1 MNSVIL
7 IGRLARDPE
16 IRYTQSQMAVCNFTV
31 AVNRPVRNGEQQQA
45 DFIRVVTWGRL
56 AENCSRYL
64 QKGKLAG
71 VKGRIQTGSYEK
83 DGQKHYTTEVVAE
96 NVEFLSPA
104 NAQGQNHS
112 SSQQH
117 QQRND
122 PPKANYSQP
131 APQQSQMSMDEDLPP
146 GFMEIDEEDI
156 PF

>member
-1 MNSVIL
+1 M
-7 IGRLARDPE
+7 
-16 IRYTQSQMAVCNFTV
+16 
-31 AVNRPVRNGEQQQA
+31 
-45 DFIRVVTWGRL
+45 
-56 AENCSRYL
+56 
-64 QKGKLAG
+64 AG

-83 DGQKHYTTEVVAE
+83 DGQKHYTTEIVAE

-104 NAQGQNHS
+104 NAQGQNQKGN
-112 SSQQH
+112 QQH